1 MFDFKI
7 TDNGELVYD
16 DGTGL
21 VEKAINDELLRQ
33 HCVVRIKSVVNDWF
47 NSKLG
52 ANLEEFLGKP
62 NNQETVADV
71 VNRIKSSLADK
82 VTNEGNIFVIPK
94 VERESLCLVTF
105 IKGVVSKTPIVINI
119 TIDIVNGVTV
129 TNDINTR

>member
-21 VEKAINDELLRQ
+21 VEKATNDELLRQ
-33 HCVVRIKSVVNDWF
+33 HCVVRIKSVVGDWF

-52 ANLEEFLGKP
+52 ANLEEFLGQP

-71 VNRIKSSLADK
+71 INRIKSSLVDK
-82 VTNEGNIFVIPK
+82 VTNESNIFVIPK
-94 VERESLCLVTF
+94 VERESLSLVTF
-105 IKGVVSKTPIVINI
+105 IKGVVSKTPIVVNI

-129 TNDINTR
+129 TNDIDTR